1 MLVSR
6 QLPLPPARLA
16 ALADGESIYGTEDG
30 GADSALITNDAA
42 APALVLSWSGRPT
55 IVAGRFA
62 LAGGTT
68 GGLFLPRYASGSLAS
83 IAVKAEGL
91 TVWNDT
97 THLPNFWNG
106 TTWIAGDGSGGIAM
120 PNPGAG
126 TLLSVPYSNAA
137 GAYLLS
143 PAPGNNPN
151 LALAVNDAGNA
162 LQWRRYMPAELVYGV
177 NYLPQN
183 TGQYLGAN
191 DGTTT
196 YAVYGQG
203 AYVGQ
208 GSNIL
213 KMRAKISP
221 TADDTQLSV
230 GSSDGFYGAM
240 EVWATGK
247 AFYVYPASNLASPRN
262 YWLKVDDTELVA
274 TVPVENRAGNRIVAG
289 ASVTLPLPVGKN
301 AATYFVVIT
310 GDNGADSQYVLPAI
324 ISMVRS
330 DGGTITG
337 SFTPLPS
344 HPPTAPGWVTE
355 PVVDPGTNSC
365 VITLDPGGATW
376 RTTVQALALTAV

>member
-1 MLVSR
+1 MIVSR

-55 IVAGRFA
+55 VVAGRLG
-62 LAGGTT
+62 LASGVN
-68 GGLFLPRYASGSLAS
+68 GGLFLPRYASGSLAG
-83 IAVKAEGL
+83 ITAKAEGL

-120 PNPGAG
+120 PDPGAG

-143 PAPGNNPN
+143 PAPGGNVNT
-151 LALAVNDAGNA
+151 ALAVNDAGNA
-162 LQWRRYMPAELVYGV
+162 LQWRRYMPATLVYGT
-177 NYLPQN
+177 NFLPQN
-183 TGQYLGAN
+183 TGQLLNAN

-196 YAVYGQG
+196 FSVYGQE

-213 KMRAKISP
+213 KMRAKLSP

-247 AFYVYPASNLASPRN
+247 AFYVYHASNLTSPRN
-262 YWLKVDDTELVA
+262 YWLKVDDTSMVA
-274 TVPVENRAGNRIVAG
+274 NVPMDVRAGDVIIHG
-289 ASVTLPLPVGKN
+289 DEVTLSLPAGKS
-301 AATYFVVIT
+301 AAVYEVVFT
-310 GDNGADSQYVLPAI
+310 GNNGADARYVLPAVI
-324 ISMVRS
+324 TVTRS

-337 SFTPLPS
+337 NMTPLPS
-344 HPPTAPGWVTE
+344 WPLTPPGWVTE
-355 PVVDPGTNSC
+355 PELNDGVNS
-365 VITLDPGGATW
+365 VIITLTAAGTW
-376 RTTVQALALTAV
+376 QTTVRTKALTSV

>member
-30 GADSALITNDAA
+30 GADSALMTNDAA

-55 IVAGRFA
+55 VVAGRFA
-62 LAGGTT
+62 LAPGVN
-68 GGLFLPRYASGSLAS
+68 GGLALPRYASGSFSS
-83 IAVKAEGL
+83 IAAKVEGL
-91 TVWNDT
+91 AVWNDT

-106 TTWIAGDGSGGIAM
+106 SAWIAGDGAGGIAM
-120 PNPGAG
+120 PDPGSG

-191 DGTTT
+191 DGTIT
-196 YAVYGQG
+196 YAIYGQG

-208 GSNIL
+208 GSNIF
-213 KMRAKISP
+213 KVRAKLSP

-262 YWLKVDDTELVA
+262 YWLKVDDTSMVA
-274 TVPVENRAGNRIVAG
+274 NVPMDVRAGDVIING
-289 ASVTLPLPVGKN
+289 DEVTLSLPAGKT
-301 AATYFVVIT
+301 AAVYEVVFT
-310 GDNGADSQYVLPAI
+310 GNNGADARYVLPAVI
-324 ISMVRS
+324 VVTRD
-330 DGGTITG
+330 DGGAITG
-337 SFTPLPS
+337 NMTPLPS
-344 HPPTAPGWVTE
+344 WPLTPPAWVTE
-355 PVVDPGTNSC
+355 PELNDGVNSV
-365 VITLDPGGATW
+365 VITLTAVGTW
-376 RTTVQALALTAV
+376 QTTVRTKALTTI